1 MGGYMQVLW
10 PLGMTQAV
18 EGGADWGV
26 GVRAGLGGMWAESTH
41 TDHFI
46 TLPVQT
52 LYKRFN
58 RFTS

>member
-52 LYKRFN
+52 L
-58 RFTS
+58 